1 MSKKKKL
8 LTLFLALTVVF
19 TMSFAA
25 VPAYGATPTGTAIS
39 TVEDLKA
46 MESNPSGSYY
56 LANDIDLSGETNLL
70 LFADSQN
77 PFKGTLD
84 GNGKSI
90 KGYQYTASSWKEDV
104 ALFGN
109 AEGATFKNLTM
120 SNVNI
125 EMTGGGSAAGLLAMS
140 RNCTFNGVKTTGT
153 IKISNHYILDEDD
166 CPIDDGCKAAGIVYY
181 ESEKG
186 TFASCTNDIDIT
198 LTHKGQNAP
207 VAAGVVWIAGK
218 GSIKN
223 CTNKG
228 NLSLTHTP
236 DPNWGSS
243 ECEAVGITGL
253 YTGSTNI
260 SGCKNSG
267 NITITG
273 KKTTDNAYNFTSS
286 AAGIIISTNSSVISC
301 SNTGNISIINNARNH
316 QGSTAAGVACN
327 VSYVG
332 KKVSKCS
339 NSGAISYKGA
349 EVGIGK
355 ICIAGVVG
363 SVSKAEQTY
372 NKGKIS
378 VNSNVTADAGGIAGF
393 CADMRNCYNAGTVT
407 HKGKGNAGGLAATA
421 DVLDG
426 YVKLN
431 YSTGKV
437 SGSNSKL
444 IKGQLIGYYGGG
456 YDVMKRNI
464 FNNYYTTSGKAY
476 GAANFTWKPWLAT
489 AIKVSKITSAGCSKL
504 SSKYWTYSSKYGRL
518 ILKNN
523 KEK

>member
-1 MSKKKKL
+1 MKKL
-8 LTLFLALTVVF
+8 LSLLLAVAVA
-19 TMSFAA
+19 FAI
-25 VPAYGATPTGTAIS
+25 PAGPGLYVADAATEGTAIS
-39 TVEDLKA
+39 TAADLKA
-46 MESNPSGSYY
+46 MENNPSGKYY
-56 LANDIDLSGETNLL
+56 LANDIDLSGETNLV
-70 LFADSQN
+70 LFADSKN

-90 KGYQYTASSWKEDV
+90 KGYKYTASSWKEDI
-104 ALFGN
+104 ALFRN

-120 SNVNI
+120 SNVSIN
-125 EMTGGGSAAGLLAMS
+125 MTGGGTAAGLVAVS

-181 ESEKG
+181 EFEKG
-186 TFASCTNDIDIT
+186 TFTSCTNGINIE
-198 LTHKGQNAP
+198 LTHKGENAP
-207 VAAGVVWIAGK
+207 GAAGVAYNAGK

-236 DPNWGSS
+236 APILGSGACVAAGIAS
-243 ECEAVGITGL
+243 LYSGSAV
-253 YTGSTNI
+253 I

-273 KKTTDNAYNFTSS
+273 NKTTDNAYNFTST
-286 AAGIIISTNSSVISC
+286 AVGILVSTKSSVISC
-301 SNTGNISIINNARNH
+301 SNTGNISIINNAKNH
-316 QGSTAAGVACN
+316 FGSTAAGVAGG

-339 NSGAISYKGA
+339 NSGAISYKGVA
-349 EVGIGK
+349 ASFGE
-355 ICIAGVVG
+355 ICIAGVVA
-363 SVSKAEQTY
+363 SVNKAEQTY

-378 VNSNVTADAGGIAGF
+378 VNSNVTADAGGVAGY
-393 CADMRNCYNAGTVT
+393 CAEMVNCYNTGTVT
-407 HKGKGNAGGLAATA
+407 HKGKGNAGGIAATA
-421 DVLDG
+421 DVLKG

-444 IKGQLIGYYGGG
+444 VKGQLIGYYSGGW
-456 YDVMKRNI
+456 DVGKRNI

-476 GAANFTWKPWLAT
+476 GEASFTWKPWLAT
-489 AIKVSKITSAGCSKL
+489 ATKVSSITFSKCPKL
-504 SSKYWTYSSKYGRL
+504 SSTYWTSKNGRL